1 MHPRG
6 SCPLCYSQ
14 RKRGNLGIKAAELRH
29 SLALRGGEEH
39 PWGRSRGGGEEPAA
53 SRLQSPF
60 SEHTGLQGWFGDGAG
75 VGGAGSGGLLEQ
87 MVGRGFLAGQ
97 GPAGRRGAAER
108 GELCSWLV
116 PQPAATGRGRVTE
129 APGTL
134 VTSG

>member
-1 MHPRG
+1 MHPEG

-29 SLALRGGEEH
+29 SLALQGDVSLGTVSRRGRGARCLALAVPFLRAH
-39 PWGRSRGGGEEPAA
+39 GAAGLVRGRCWGWGCRER
-53 SRLQSPF
+53 
-60 SEHTGLQGWFGDGAG
+60 
-75 VGGAGSGGLLEQ
+75 GLLEQ